1 MKPRMKVLFATLGVS
16 LAVCFLHPAPTVFA
30 ASEQSALTMRYD
42 NSIEPQSDALRWIFK
57 VENGKR
63 YKRLYNASTR
73 EWIGGWIY
81 IGEYQP

>member
-1 MKPRMKVLFATLGVS
+1 MKVLFATLGVS
-16 LAVCFLHPAPTVFA
+16 LTVCFLQPVPTVTA
-30 ASEQSALTMRYD
+30 AEQCSSTTQYD
-42 NSIEPQSDALRWIFK
+42 SPAEPSSYNLRWIFK